1 MQPEDPEDVIATV
14 GRRIAELRARSGR
27 TQAEVAEALGTT
39 VPNLQRIEHGQQN
52 VTIRTMVRI
61 ANVIGA
67 RVAEFFQEPETPTP
81 EAPQR
86 KRGRPRKR
94 SVAG

>member
-1 MQPEDPEDVIATV
+1 M

-27 TQAEVAEALGTT
+27 TQAEVAEALGTS
-39 VPNLQRIEHGQQN
+39 VPNYQRIEHGQQN

-67 RVAEFFQEPETPTP
+67 RVAEFFQEPEAPTP

-86 KRGRPRKR
+86 RRGRPRKR